1 MSIPYINKIGTG
13 STTNKI
19 IITGV
24 NWDTDYKGYYI
35 QIKNEIK
42 KITISSRK
50 EITIEG
56 DFTNVPLSGDI
67 YILLPNNI
75 KSIKYGII
83 GGGSTKLNLNIKLD
97 KTYKDNYILV
107 NNEVKIIQTINLD
120 NIELDSELV
129 LYPGE
134 VYAIFIDNPDTI
146 LYGINT
152 GFIGGKNNFYI
163 LIASLILCILILSS
177 ISSIFMM
184 GYTGDT
190 GDTGDNIGNTVKGIL
205 EASRM
210 PVTINVSTN
219 PVYYPNKFMPEST
232 IN

>member
-19 IITGV
+19 IITGI
-24 NWDTDYKGYYI
+24 NLDTDYKDYYI
-35 QIKNEIK
+35 QIKDEIK
-42 KITISSRK
+42 KITNSSK
-50 EITIEG
+50 TEITIEG
-56 DFTNVPLSGDI
+56 NLTTVPLSGDI
-67 YILLPNNI
+67 YMLLPNNI

-83 GGGSTKLNLNIKLD
+83 GSGSTKLNLKIKLD
-97 KTYKDNYILV
+97 QNYKDTYILV
-107 NNEVKIIQTINLD
+107 NNEVRLIQTVNTD
-120 NIELDSELV
+120 NIELESEL
-129 LYPGE
+129 LGYPGE
-134 VYAIFIDNPDTI
+134 VYAIYLDNPDTI

-152 GFIGGKNNFYI
+152 SFIGGKNKFYI

-184 GYTGDT
+184 GDT
-190 GDTGDNIGNTVKGIL
+190 GNTSDNIGNTVKDIL

-219 PVYYPNKFMPEST
+219 PVYYPNKIIPEST
-232 IN
+232 L